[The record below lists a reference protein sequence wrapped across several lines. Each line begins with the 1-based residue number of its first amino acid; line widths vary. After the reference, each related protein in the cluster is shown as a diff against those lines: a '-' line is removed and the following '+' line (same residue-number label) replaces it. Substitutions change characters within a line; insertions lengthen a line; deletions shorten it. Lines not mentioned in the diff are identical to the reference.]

1 MPFQVEGPSTF
12 VVAEGVRCLLGSC
25 ANSGLRLERERTVLV
40 REPRCGHLDVQVMV
54 VLRANI
60 GLGFQ
65 FNPSWD
71 FNTSGHRRGGI
82 NLASGYAGGAV
93 SVDLRRGA
101 TRVALVLLKPRG
113 PISSLPKAPPQLI
126 SIAGYTRCIVNADP
140 AAKRSLKQS
149 LPDPIDSKRTVQLE
163 KLARESVIAQH
174 LSHLASR
181 AELAEAWVQY
191 ETTLRE
197 IKASDLEMLG
207 PIELAF
213 EEGDDA
219 DLEQL
224 PARVHAITRWLRSD
238 LQDTWARLRAR
249 SLIEA
254 LKQVGSLRKLASE
267 IHVSA
272 PYLSQLS
279 NGSGPVPSERI
290 LARLEA
296 GLRSTGPESPTTPM
310 PPGDTLKPVE
320 ERIEEITK
328 RLFLLARRRAKPAV
342 SVEFPDTRIRKHLED
357 CLGALANRFVD
368 PEEGK
373 LVEELLASLVSADGP
388 ELSQWSQL
396 ARNDSLRELVSL
408 ITLLNDEQRDAML
421 ALVKSIPA
429 PDPTPQVAV
438 VKKAQ
443 RPH

>member
-1 MPFQVEGPSTF
+1 MNV
-12 VVAEGVRCLLGSC
+12 
-25 ANSGLRLERERTVLV
+25 
-40 REPRCGHLDVQVMV
+40 
-54 VLRANI
+54 
-60 GLGFQ
+60 
-65 FNPSWD
+65 
-71 FNTSGHRRGGI
+71 
-82 NLASGYAGGAV
+82 
-93 SVDLRRGA
+93 
-101 TRVALVLLKPRG
+101 
-113 PISSLPKAPPQLI
+113 
-126 SIAGYTRCIVNADP
+126 DP
-140 AAKRSLKQS
+140 AVKRSLKQS
-149 LPDPIDSKRTVQLE
+149 IPDPPGSKRAIQIE
-163 KLARESVIAQH
+163 QLARESVIAQQ

-181 AELAEAWVQY
+181 TALAEAWVQY
-191 ETTLRE
+191 EATLRE
-197 IKASDLEMLG
+197 VKASDLEMLG

-238 LQDTWARLRAR
+238 LQDAWARLRAR
-249 SLIEA
+249 SLIES

-279 NGSGPVPSERI
+279 NGAGPVPSERI

-296 GLRSTGPESPTTPM
+296 GLRTASHEPPATPA

-328 RLFLLARRRAKPAV
+328 RLILLARRRAKPAV
-342 SVEFPDTRIRKHLED
+342 SVEFPDPRIRKHLQD

-396 ARNDSLRELVSL
+396 ARNDSLRELVAM

-429 PDPTPQVAV
+429 PEPTPQVSV